1 MSYLSTENRLHESLY
16 HHAQAECLAHYM
28 YSNICCEKKLRKYSV
43 AVKSKT
49 LISGSISLGFHLHT
63 FRKKE
68 KNSLVKISLDA
79 KAEWIT
85 CSIHEAKYVG
95 ME

>member
-1 MSYLSTENRLHESLY
+1 
-16 HHAQAECLAHYM
+16 M
-28 YSNICCEKKLRKYSV
+28 YSNICCEKKFRKYSV
-43 AVKSKT
+43 AIKSKI
-49 LISGSISLGFHLHT
+49 LISGPISLGFLLHT
-63 FRKKE
+63 SRKKE